1 MLYNIYELE
10 TMELENPRAVLFARE
25 QWRFGRPLTKY
36 ATNVIHYKFCE
47 LCRGSYMSVFKDLH
61 RELWLDLGHT
71 MVGKASL
78 RLNSRMMDV
87 DKAPFYV
94 SIATKERVISANSRA
109 SRGEQGILKIHKPKL
124 FPHKILEN
132 RLKIQW
138 SCPWFLFRINLPAC
152 WNWVNSGFI
161 TRLLN
166 ATFSLVTRFS
176 FNSQLYRIKL

>member
-1 MLYNIYELE
+1 
-10 TMELENPRAVLFARE
+10 
-25 QWRFGRPLTKY
+25 
-36 ATNVIHYKFCE
+36 
-47 LCRGSYMSVFKDLH
+47 MSVFKDLH

-132 RLKIQW
+132 RLKIQ
-138 SCPWFLFRINLPAC
+138 
-152 WNWVNSGFI
+152 
-161 TRLLN
+161 
-166 ATFSLVTRFS
+166 
-176 FNSQLYRIKL
+176 